1 MLYTFMN
8 KNYKL
13 FDFEYDSKI
22 NAITKIINL
31 YDKERLPENLYSL
44 NEDELLNSFNTWLN
58 QRYSRNSEWFK
69 KQQWNYD
76 FMKLTSNLVVKSY
89 GLSLSDQY
97 WIKPS
102 NDNKAWEDVNF
113 FTNKFNFYSF
123 VTNLKREYDYGS
135 VDVLYSPDI
144 TTGGEV
150 DKAWLINNDG
160 TRVLYKSSNTF
171 LGLEPINECIAS
183 KICEIL
189 EIPHANYDI
198 KIISNLDKKT
208 MVSECATFINEDTE
222 LIPAYQLV
230 KHSKNTEDEYNDYI
244 KLLENNGIENVK
256 DKVNKMLLLDVIMAN
271 CDRHLNNYGVIRDV
285 NTLKW
290 LDVAPIYDTGRSLA
304 TSYPTIN
311 SYDESIILFTYKCKR
326 SDAFKFIKNITLT
339 KEQKSKLKDIPKIY
353 ENKLLE
359 YLKYTNI
366 EDNRKVNDIVD
377 LLDKNIKQVLELL
390 D

>member
-1 MLYTFMN
+1 MKYTFMN

-13 FDFEYDSKI
+13 FDFEYDFKI
-22 NAITKIINL
+22 NAITKIVKL
-31 YDKERLPENLYSL
+31 YDKERLPIMINKAIY
-44 NEDELLNSFNTWLN
+44 NKLLEAFNTWLN
-58 QRYSRNSEWFK
+58 IRFSKNSNWFK
-69 KQQWNYD
+69 SSIYKLD
-76 FMKLTSNLVVKSY
+76 FLKLTSNLVVKSY

-97 WIKPS
+97 WIKPN
-102 NDNKAWEDVNF
+102 NDNKTWEDVNF
-113 FTNKFNFYSF
+113 FTNKFNFY
-123 VTNLKREYDYGS
+123 NLKREYDYGS
-135 VDVLYSPDI
+135 IDALYSPDI

-189 EIPHANYDI
+189 EIPHANYNI

-256 DKVNKMLLLDVIMAN
+256 DKVNKMLLLDVIIAN
-271 CDRHLNNYGVIRDV
+271 CDRHLNNYGIIRDI

-304 TSYPTIN
+304 TSYPTIS

-353 ENKLLE
+353 EKKLLE

>member
-1 MLYTFMN
+1 
-8 KNYKL
+8 
-13 FDFEYDSKI
+13 
-22 NAITKIINL
+22 
-31 YDKERLPENLYSL
+31 
-44 NEDELLNSFNTWLN
+44 
-58 QRYSRNSEWFK
+58 
-69 KQQWNYD
+69 
-76 FMKLTSNLVVKSY
+76 
-89 GLSLSDQY
+89 
-97 WIKPS
+97 
-102 NDNKAWEDVNF
+102 
-113 FTNKFNFYSF
+113 
-123 VTNLKREYDYGS
+123 
-135 VDVLYSPDI
+135 
-144 TTGGEV
+144 
-150 DKAWLINNDG
+150 
-160 TRVLYKSSNTF
+160 
-171 LGLEPINECIAS
+171 
-183 KICEIL
+183 
-189 EIPHANYDI
+189 
-198 KIISNLDKKT
+198 

-359 YLKYTNI
+359 YLKHTNI